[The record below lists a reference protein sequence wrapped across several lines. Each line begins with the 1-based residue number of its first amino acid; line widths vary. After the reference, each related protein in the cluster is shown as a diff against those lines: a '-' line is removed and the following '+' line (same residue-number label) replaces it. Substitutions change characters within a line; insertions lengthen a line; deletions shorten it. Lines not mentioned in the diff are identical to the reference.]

1 MIIII
6 TTQAAV
12 PTICTTIEVGQ
23 IQVIEIGLRSRRHI
37 RVLDEILVH
46 ILICEII

>member
-12 PTICTTIEVGQ
+12 LGVTGAIKICQ
-23 IQVIEIGLRSRRHI
+23 IQVIEIGLWSRRHI
-37 RVLDEILVH
+37 RVLDKILVH
-46 ILICEII
+46 ILIQ